1 MKTGQGQTRGARTSF
16 QWLTWLLVAW
26 GCLAF
31 GREAPPASPCDSES
45 FEVQFRAVC
54 PANPGDLPTIY
65 EEATHPTLV
74 IRFDNERR
82 PNSGAV
88 FASFGPNPYAAIEGL
103 STLFSVSVPEPTI
116 FTEEGRQKVQLA
128 YSPQNTPGFKNLVF
142 VVCDDAKG
150 KCQSADKKILTA
162 RDMRFSACNIPPLV
176 VLPVYA
182 GCR

>member
-1 MKTGQGQTRGARTSF
+1 MTSF
-16 QWLTWLLVAW
+16 QLLTLLLVAW
-26 GCLAF
+26 GCQVF
-31 GREAPPASPCDSES
+31 GQEAPPASPCDSES

-54 PANPGDLPTIY
+54 PANPGDLPMIY

-82 PNSGAV
+82 PNSDAV
-88 FASFGPNPYAAIEGL
+88 FASFGPNPYAAVEGFN
-103 STLFSVSVPEPTI
+103 TLFSLSVNEPTI
-116 FTEEGRQKVQLA
+116 FQTNGRQRVQLS
-128 YSPQNTPGFKNLVF
+128 YSERNTPGFKNLVF
-142 VVCDDAKG
+142 TVCDDSKG

-162 RDMRFSACNIPPLV
+162 KEMRFSACNIPPLV